1 MDKQTAKNKLRE
13 LRDSLSQILDG
24 KDYQS
29 SEEIKKQSKEAIAQ
43 ARSAS
48 KQLKKSLIEKIKDL
62 PVVQKVSELGTAGSV
77 AVSTAAVAQTG
88 VAVDQTQVFVA
99 SVANDVV
106 EQRIE
111 APGFI
116 DFMVNFES
124 LNDWG
129 QIVMAE
135 QLEVAQSFVESV
147 EAKVE
152 VSEPQPTSQPSS
164 STEGN
169 TPESSSSSKGNSSDT
184 PAETESEQSE
194 AESEQGEKG
203 TEESKSSTE
212 EKSDTEQ
219 KESEQDKSSKG
230 SEKSTT
236 EDTQEES
243 PKQGDGDAQETQS
256 NAKTSSQTTS
266 ESQPVKAIHTD
277 SVEYMDEVKPHS
289 SVRVVSP
296 VM

>member
-13 LRDSLSQILDG
+13 LRDSLSQVLDG
-24 KDYQS
+24 KEYQS
-29 SEEIKKQSKEAIAQ
+29 AEEIKKQSKEAIAQ

-48 KQLKKSLIEKIKDL
+48 KQIKKSFVEKIKDL

-116 DFMVNFES
+116 DFVVDFEK
-124 LNDWG
+124 LNNWG
-129 QIVMAE
+129 QLVMTE
-135 QLEVAQSFVESV
+135 QLEAAQSFVESV

-152 VSEPQPTSQPSS
+152 VSSPQSTSQPSS

-169 TPESSSSSKGNSSDT
+169 TQESSSSSKGSSSDT

-219 KESEQDKSSKG
+219 KESEQDKSSKESD
-230 SEKSTT
+230 SEGDNKGKT
-236 EDTQEES
+236 E
-243 PKQGDGDAQETQS
+243 
-256 NAKTSSQTTS
+256 SSQEQKTEGKTESQESNSSSQSDTNS
-266 ESQPVKAIHTD
+266 ESVKNPVMNNVDYI
-277 SVEYMDEVKPHS
+277 DEVKPHS
-289 SVRVVSP
+289 SVVVSP